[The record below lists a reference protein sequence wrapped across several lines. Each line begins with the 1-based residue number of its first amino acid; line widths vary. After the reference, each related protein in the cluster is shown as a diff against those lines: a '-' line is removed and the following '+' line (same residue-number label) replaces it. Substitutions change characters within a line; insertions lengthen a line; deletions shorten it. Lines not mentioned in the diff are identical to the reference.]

1 MANCNSHIKGKEN
14 LQDEEQTWHPTWYR
28 RKATMMKP
36 PQDISLMPFLH
47 SQFHCSHEQKSCY
60 FNGLTLRIYQRVPR

>member
-1 MANCNSHIKGKEN
+1 MANCNSYIKGKEN

-36 PQDISLMPFLH
+36 P
-47 SQFHCSHEQKSCY
+47 
-60 FNGLTLRIYQRVPR
+60 